1 MQGTVVRVPAAD
13 GEEVAAGQVIAAVE
27 AMKMENP
34 LRAPHAGPGDPAAG
48 LGRRHPGPGSY
59 GLPRHCGHMRSGVM
73 IGQPDRS
80 HVQADQPRPGVFV
93 PSGGIEQVA
102 GGGLDMPGVDARRR
116 Q

>member
-1 MQGTVVRVPAAD
+1 
-13 GEEVAAGQVIAAVE
+13 
-27 AMKMENP
+27 
-34 LRAPHAGPGDPAAG
+34 
-48 LGRRHPGPGSY
+48 
-59 GLPRHCGHMRSGVM
+59 M